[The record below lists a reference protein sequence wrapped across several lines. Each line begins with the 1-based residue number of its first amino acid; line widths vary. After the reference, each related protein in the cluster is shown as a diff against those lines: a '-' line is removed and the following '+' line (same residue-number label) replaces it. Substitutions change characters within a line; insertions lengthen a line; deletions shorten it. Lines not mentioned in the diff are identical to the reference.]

1 MVTPGKF
8 LMAVVAG
15 GLMLAL
21 LIGYLILRDDMILDE
36 TPISRP
42 DGDRRTAAT
51 AEDEPALDE
60 DAPAARQA
68 RLEGPTDC
76 VDGPFRVRVSGD
88 DISEVTFF
96 VDGRKRRTVE
106 AGGERGEFSL
116 RIDPREQSQR
126 VHRVR
131 ADARFSGA
139 GASSLETTSLIYQRC
154 PQTAPVVR
162 FTR

>member
-1 MVTPGKF
+1 
-8 LMAVVAG
+8 MAVVAG
-15 GLMLAL
+15 VLMLAL

-36 TPISRP
+36 TPISTAG
-42 DGDRRTAAT
+42 GDRRTAAT

-60 DAPAARQA
+60 DDPADRQA

-76 VDGPFRVRVSGD
+76 VDGPFRVRVSGEE
-88 DISEVTFF
+88 ISDVTFF
-96 VDGRKRRTVE
+96 VDGRKRRTVQD
-106 AGGERGEFSL
+106 GEFSL
-116 RIDPREQSQR
+116 RIDPREQSRR

-139 GASSLETTSLIYQRC
+139 GASSLETMSLIYQRC

>member
-1 MVTPGKF
+1 MVTSGK
-8 LMAVVAG
+8 LVMAVVAG

-36 TPISRP
+36 TPISTA

-60 DAPAARQA
+60 DDPAVRQA

-76 VDGPFRVRVSGD
+76 VDGPFRVRVSGE
-88 DISEVTFF
+88 DISDVTFF
-96 VDGRKRRTVE
+96 VDGRRRRTVE
-106 AGGERGEFSL
+106 GGEFSL
-116 RIDPREQSQR
+116 RIDPREQSRR

-139 GASSLETTSLIYQRC
+139 GASSPETMSLIYQRC
-154 PQTAPVVR
+154 PQNAPVVR